1 MKSSP
6 LPLTMFSRALLLASF
21 SLLVPSFA
29 HADELR
35 VVFEGAGVSRSTP
48 VTNLTAQ
55 GTSFIVKATA
65 DGFNANQV
73 LPKAAA
79 AYVQGEKPALVN
91 EAIALILMEKP
102 LDALKLLEPFVEQQ
116 RPSAGLIGN
125 QWEGAA
131 RAAVVAYALIGN
143 ADKSN
148 SLGKEISDSTPEQ
161 GNDPIMSLSR
171 ILLLPFSTP
180 LEDRL
185 NALAS
190 LVSESSAEVS
200 SYASFFRGLRLQKA
214 KRNPEALEAYLVIP
228 CAYPT
233 GGRVLNGVAEINAA
247 EILAPEAAR
256 REEAVALLTSAVSD
270 AQATS
275 AGAEAEKRLKSLK

>member
-1 MKSSP
+1 
-6 LPLTMFSRALLLASF
+6 
-21 SLLVPSFA
+21 
-29 HADELR
+29 
-35 VVFEGAGVSRSTP
+35 
-48 VTNLTAQ
+48 
-55 GTSFIVKATA
+55 
-65 DGFNANQV
+65 
-73 LPKAAA
+73 
-79 AYVQGEKPALVN
+79 
-91 EAIALILMEKP
+91 
-102 LDALKLLEPFVEQQ
+102 
-116 RPSAGLIGN
+116 
-125 QWEGAA
+125 
-131 RAAVVAYALIGN
+131 
-143 ADKSN
+143 
-148 SLGKEISDSTPEQ
+148 
-161 GNDPIMSLSR
+161 MSLSR